1 MREVAGLGDSSLGSQ
16 VVLMFGQSVSQS
28 LGLSSSQLEW
38 LSGQSELGVV
48 SGVEGSKGSL
58 VLESILQLLSVLLVD
73 GGQGS
78 GDGLS
83 DNLG

>member
-28 LGLSSSQLEW
+28 LGLSSSQLDW
-38 LSGQSELGVV
+38 LSGQGELGVV
-48 SGVEGSKGSL
+48 SGVEGSKGGL
-58 VLESILQLLSVLLVD
+58 GLESILQLLSVLLVD